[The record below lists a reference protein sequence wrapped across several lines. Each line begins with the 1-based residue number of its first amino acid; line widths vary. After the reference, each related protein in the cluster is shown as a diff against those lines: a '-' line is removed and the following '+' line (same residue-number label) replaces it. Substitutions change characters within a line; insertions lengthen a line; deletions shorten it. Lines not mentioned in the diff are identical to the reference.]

1 MAIYRGTGGWSNTTG
16 TAEADAVVAAQVAV
30 QNALTQIKTDLTASG
45 SYKNQAEAAAITATN
60 SATGIEGYATLAA
73 TKAVAASASATAS
86 ANSATASANSAN
98 SASTSASTAT
108 TQAGIATTKATEA
121 ATSATN
127 AANSATTA
135 STQATNAASSA
146 TSAANSA
153 TTATTQATN
162 ASNSATAA
170 ATSATNAASSAT
182 AAAASAAAAATFD
195 PSSYYTKTN
204 LDSGQL
210 DNRYYTET
218 EVNTALAGKEPT
230 ITTLPVSKG
239 GTGAT
244 TLTGLVKGNGTGAM
258 TAAVADTDYVTP
270 SGTST
275 LNNKTFKGVF
285 IDKTTT
291 NAAATGTV
299 TLNIATADVF
309 NLTLSGNT
317 TVALSNIPT
326 LSNETF
332 AFVVRVSQG
341 GTAYTLTW
349 FSGITWLTTG
359 GTAPAAPAASKSVE
373 YIFSTTDG
381 TSWTG
386 RKGAAN

>member
-1 MAIYRGTGGWSNTTG
+1 MSNILLNNYKTTLVNPIGAADTQINVGLSLPALGVGDYYLLTLFARSGAEEYNWEIVKVTAAGGSTLTVTRGQEG
-16 TAEADAVVAAQVAV
+16 TAARVWGADTLVEMRLTAGQVSS
-30 QNALTQIKTDLTASG
+30 KTDLGHTH
-45 SYKNQAEAAAITATN
+45 T
-60 SATGIEGYATLAA
+60 
-73 TKAVAASASATAS
+73 
-86 ANSATASANSAN
+86 
-98 SASTSASTAT
+98 
-108 TQAGIATTKATEA
+108 IA
-121 ATSATN
+121 
-127 AANSATTA
+127 
-135 STQATNAASSA
+135 
-146 TSAANSA
+146 
-153 TTATTQATN
+153 
-162 ASNSATAA
+162 
-170 ATSATNAASSAT
+170 
-182 AAAASAAAAATFD
+182 D
-195 PSSYYTKTN
+195 VTN
-204 LDSGQL
+204 LQ
-210 DNRYYTET
+210 
-218 EVNTALAGKEPT
+218 TALDGKEPT
-230 ITTLPVSKG
+230 ITTLPVNKG
-239 GTGAT
+239 GTGAS

-275 LNNKTFKGVF
+275 LDNKTVKGVF

-291 NAAATGTV
+291 NATATGTV
-299 TLNIATADVF
+299 TLNLATADVF

-381 TSWTG
+381 TNWTG